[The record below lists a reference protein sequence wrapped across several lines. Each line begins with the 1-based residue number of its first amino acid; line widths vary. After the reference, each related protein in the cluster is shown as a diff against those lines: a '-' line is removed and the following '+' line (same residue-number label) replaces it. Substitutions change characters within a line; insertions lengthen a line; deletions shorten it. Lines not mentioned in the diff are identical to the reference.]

1 MRAAR
6 PAYGDSDT
14 YAGVAMSPD
23 STDPTDLAEA
33 EEPVAP
39 DPPEVPELPE
49 SSADTDG
56 PESQEV
62 LPRAVVNLR
71 RTRKALWIAVA
82 VAVPVTMLILV
93 LATRPSAESKTAESP
108 LLGKPAPAAEG
119 TTVDGQHAALAD
131 FRGKWVVVNF
141 FATWCTPCREE
152 HADLVRFQDVHRAAG
167 DATIMAVVYSDS
179 SSAVRDFRAKEG
191 GDWPMLVDPDGR
203 IALDYGVGGVPE
215 SFVVNPDGVIVSKIL
230 GGVRAPDLQRLIDQA
245 QLPSQGGR

>member
-1 MRAAR
+1 
-6 PAYGDSDT
+6 
-14 YAGVAMSPD
+14 MSPD
-23 STDPTDLAEA
+23 STDPTDLAEP
-33 EEPVAP
+33 PV
-39 DPPEVPELPE
+39 
-49 SSADTDG
+49 
-56 PESQEV
+56 V
-62 LPRAVVNLR
+62 LPRHVANLR

-93 LATRPSAESKTAESP
+93 LATRPSAESTTVRSP
-108 LLGKPAPAAEG
+108 LLGKRAPAAEG
-119 TTVDGQHAALAD
+119 TTVDGQHASLAD

-167 DATIMAVVYSDS
+167 DATIMAVVYSDTP
-179 SSAVRDFRAKEG
+179 SAVRDFRAKEG

-230 GGVRAPDLQRLIDQA
+230 GGVHAPDLQRLIDQA
-245 QLPSQGGR
+245 QLQSTGGR